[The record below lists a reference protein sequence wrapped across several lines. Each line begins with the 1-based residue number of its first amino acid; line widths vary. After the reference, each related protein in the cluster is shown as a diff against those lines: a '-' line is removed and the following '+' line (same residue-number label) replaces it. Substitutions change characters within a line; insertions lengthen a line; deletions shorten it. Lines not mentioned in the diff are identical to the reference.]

1 MALRSDRRL
10 KQADKVFL
18 GRRSLSL
25 FLSLFAPNTQALKSS
40 YSLSACVWL
49 GVAAAVW
56 GLSTFLCVFVHV
68 HLSACGF
75 ERPGFKC
82 LLACESAA
90 QRVCARPFSF
100 KLIVSEDCF

>member
-40 YSLSACVWL
+40 YSLSACVRL

-56 GLSTFLCVFVHV
+56 GLSTFLCVFVHA

-75 ERPGFKC
+75 EKAWF
-82 LLACESAA
+82 
-90 QRVCARPFSF
+90 
-100 KLIVSEDCF
+100 